1 MEDDVVVAYIWV
13 CEKRDAEV
21 PSFAGFGEL
30 FEEFLRFTHLAILE
44 LVNSTTHIFNCKI
57 CHFI

>member
-1 MEDDVVVAYIWV
+1 MVVAYIWV